1 MQKIGVFRNKD
12 KQYYVYHYSD
22 GPAERIDMFE
32 DADNY
37 NQFSTSNCNMSYIF
51 NNVGFVLGQRGLL
64 SDFLRTR
71 TEASTLRFPEK
82 QEMKMDADGMHFIIE
97 KEDPSG
103 LYKYSKE
110 LLNGKLVREEFI
122 AEDSIIT
129 FANIKDTRYI
139 ASDKP
144 INFDDYEEMT
154 LVKNNAKVTTT
165 SSHYSYD
172 ELLMKFPQVRHVLEH
187 DYVVVRSYEEAEERL
202 KTWVES
208 KEQLKS
214 YDIESY
220 STDWGPFSQ
229 NRITGVFL
237 GLGTEWST
245 YFPFRQDNFKYN
257 LPIEY
262 LRKIFDSINNQPPA
276 PEVILLAHNVKF
288 EIQGFYQEY
297 RKYIRCDYDTYLLA
311 ILANPNIGKGTHTLK
326 TLTSK
331 VDNNFYL
338 SLKDIFIGP
347 VQFNVLD
354 EDTVKLYGC
363 PDATSPA
370 KIYPWL
376 LDKIPKDEKFVIE
389 LEQKLPVIKA
399 MNEFYGICLN
409 QEKLDQLLKIA
420 EDDYELLS
428 NIFKKA
434 HKTTRNINSADVMRD
449 IMYNQLRCP
458 VKVYTNKGLPA
469 TSKSAIANAIKNG
482 IKGENEEKI
491 PMADIISSD
500 GETVLV
506 KGEDL
511 SNNRYHSLI
520 VYQKYKLIQ
529 KEVGAL
535 RRLKTKSVGGFFK
548 FYINQSGAGS
558 NRQTSDAHQFNDTMK
573 SCAMADSPYHQLVSC
588 DYKQVEL
595 RILAGLADQK
605 DLMEL
610 EADPDVD
617 IHRAILSLIQKKP
630 MWLVSEE
637 DRKAGKSVNF
647 GVVYMMSA
655 YGLAAKDYGVGYTK
669 EHVRIEEQK
678 ITDFF
683 NGLPKIKKF
692 LKGNEEFLKKNGYI
706 KTAFNYY
713 RYFPQLLDPQVDSKT
728 VSACIR
734 QGNNT
739 PVQGTGAQMLKIV
752 ETKIWDYIRMKG
764 WDKEKDYNGVKLPM
778 ARMILPIHDEILFS
792 YDKTIPKEEII
803 YMFKY
808 CMELDF
814 DDMPPFFAAPA
825 FINNWYDGKNP
836 VFEVDI
842 PLRDKIVKEYEEG
855 RFFFEG
861 KDYLETLKEY
871 RMGEI
876 RKYLDD
882 LIRKYKTVDEVA
894 KHVTHDSLTHTII
907 ETQIPNS
914 KERKKFTHLERIH
927 EAVRRYM
934 ENVDVEAITNETV
947 EDDNTIKMDYE
958 EWVGDID
965 CVQVDA
971 YGDIVETEKEEDES
985 GYYSFEDD
993 YAEPEVV
1000 EDCKVLYTLNECL
1013 VDCTDM
1019 SEKTFE
1025 EIKGLCTEDAY
1036 YRLVL
1041 LRDNQIVD
1049 SGLRIGWI
1057 PEKIENIIKEEL
1069 KDGQTV

>member
-1 MQKIGVFRNKD
+1 MRKIGIFSDRGET
-12 KQYYVYHYSD
+12 YYVYHYSE
-22 GPAERIDMFE
+22 GSAERIDIIK
-32 DADNY
+32 DINNY
-37 NQFSTSNCNMSYIF
+37 TMFSTSDCVMSYIF
-51 NNVGFVLGQRGLL
+51 DGTGYVYGDRGILK
-64 SDFLRTR
+64 SYQSTK
-71 TEASTLRFPEK
+71 TEAATLRFPEK
-82 QEMKMDADGMHFIIE
+82 QDIKMDVDGMHFIVE
-97 KEDPSG
+97 KEDPKG
-103 LYKYSKE
+103 NYKYSKE
-110 LLNGKLVREEFI
+110 LVNGKLVSEFYLADDTYI
-122 AEDSIIT
+122 EFKD
-129 FANIKDTRYI
+129 IKEVKYST
-139 ASDKP
+139 SDKP
-144 INFDDYEEMT
+144 INFDEYEEMSV
-154 LVKNNAKVTTT
+154 VKSNTTVTRT
-165 SSHYSYD
+165 SSRYSYD
-172 ELLMKFPQVRHVLEH
+172 ELLLKFPQVKHVFNN
-187 DYVVVRSYEEAEERL
+187 DYIVVRSYEEAEERL
-202 KTWVES
+202 KYWIES

-214 YDIESY
+214 YDIEST
-220 STDWGPFSQ
+220 STDWGPMSDCK
-229 NRITGVFL
+229 ITGVFL
-237 GLGTEWST
+237 GLGTKWST

-262 LRKIFDSINNQPPA
+262 LKVIFDAINNQPPA
-276 PEVILLAHNVKF
+276 PEVILLGHNIKF

-297 RKYIRCDYDTYLLA
+297 REIIRCDVDTYLLA
-311 ILANPNIGKGTHTLK
+311 VLANPNIGRGTHTLK
-326 TLTSK
+326 ALTAK

-338 SLKDIFIGP
+338 SLKDIFIGK
-347 VQFNVLD
+347 VEFNTLD
-354 EDTVKLYGC
+354 EDTVLLYGC

-376 LDKIPKDEKFVIE
+376 LEQIPKDEKFVID
-389 LEQKLPVIKA
+389 LEMKLPPIKA
-399 MNEFYGICLN
+399 MNEFYGIRLL
-409 QEKLDQLLKIA
+409 QDRLDDLLQTA
-420 EDDYELLS
+420 ENDYELLA

-434 HKTTRNINSADVMRD
+434 HKTTRNINSPDVLRD

-458 VKVYTNKGLPA
+458 VKVFTNKGLPS
-469 TSKSAIANAIKNG
+469 TSKSAIANAVKNG
-482 IKGENEEKI
+482 VKGEGEERI

-500 GETVLV
+500 GKTVLV

-511 SNNRYHSLI
+511 SSNRYHSLI
-520 VYQKYKLIQ
+520 IYQKYKLIQ

-535 RRLKTKSVGGFFK
+535 RRLKNKSVGGFFK

-573 SCAMADSPYHQLVSC
+573 SCAVADSDFHQLVSC

-630 MWLVSEE
+630 MWMVSEE

-655 YGLAAKDYGVGYTK
+655 YGLAAKDFGVGYTK

-683 NGLPKIKKF
+683 NGLPMIKRF

-728 VSACIR
+728 ISACIR

-752 ETKIWDYIRMKG
+752 ETKIWDYIKMKG
-764 WDKEKDYNGVKLPM
+764 WDKEKDYGGIKLPM

-803 YMFKY
+803 YMFKK

-842 PLRDKIVKEYEEG
+842 PLRDKIVEEYEQG
-855 RFFFEG
+855 RLFFEG
-861 KDYLETLKEY
+861 KDYLETLKDY

-876 RKYLDD
+876 RGYLDD

-914 KERKKFTHLERIH
+914 KERKKYTHLERIH

-934 ENVDVEAITNETV
+934 ENVDVDAITSEVV
-947 EDDNTIKMDYE
+947 EDDDTIKMDYE
-958 EWVGDID
+958 EWVGEND
-965 CVQVDA
+965 CIQVDA
-971 YGDIVETEKEEDES
+971 YGDIVETEAEVDETGYFDAPED
-985 GYYSFEDD
+985 YEDPVE
-993 YAEPEVV
+993 A
-1000 EDCKVLYTLNECL
+1000 EDCKVLYTLQECL
-1013 VDCTDM
+1013 LDCTNM
-1019 SEKTFE
+1019 TEKQFE
-1025 EIKGLCTEDAY
+1025 EIKGFCTADGY

-1041 LRDNQIVD
+1041 LRGSQIVD
-1049 SGLRIGWI
+1049 SRLRIGWI
-1057 PEKIENIIKEEL
+1057 PEKIESILKEEE
-1069 KDGQTV
+1069 